1 MDLPIRLVDGAIS
14 HRGSWLLLLTLKKIL
29 GCWRLEESCVQWLS
43 AGPDIS
49 ELISS
54 HDSPRLCRSRL
65 CLVRAESQPAI
76 FIMG

>member
-54 HDSPRLCRSRL
+54 HD
-65 CLVRAESQPAI
+65 
-76 FIMG
+76 